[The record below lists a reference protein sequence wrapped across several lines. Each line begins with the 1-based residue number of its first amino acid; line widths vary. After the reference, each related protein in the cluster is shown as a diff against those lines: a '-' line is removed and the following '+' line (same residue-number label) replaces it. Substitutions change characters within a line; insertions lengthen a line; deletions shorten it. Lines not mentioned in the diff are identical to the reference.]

1 MKKRQPSRVRSEH
14 ERRRGDGG
22 SRSRRHVYCEVV
34 KTFILFF
41 VFFLISSVGYSAPNY
56 DKNNVTTV
64 YDDSENIAFR
74 NKLEAEFDK
83 RHTVDEEHMNGGP
96 EAYYREVLVPYDLNK
111 KKMED
116 LPKRYYKIEDIK

>member
-1 MKKRQPSRVRSEH
+1 MMKK
-14 ERRRGDGG
+14 
-22 SRSRRHVYCEVV
+22 
-34 KTFILFF
+34 LFTLLF
-41 VFFLISSVGYSAPNY
+41 VFSLISSVGYSAPNY

-96 EAYYREVLVPYDLNK
+96 EAYYREVLVPYSLNK
-111 KKMED
+111 KKIED

>member
-1 MKKRQPSRVRSEH
+1 MRTAQ
-14 ERRRGDGG
+14 
-22 SRSRRHVYCEVV
+22 
-34 KTFILFF
+34 LFF
-41 VFFLISSVGYSAPNY
+41 VFFSISSVGYSAPNY

-83 RHTVDEEHMNGGP
+83 RHYVDEHTISAGP
-96 EAYYREVLVPYDLNK
+96 EAYYREVLVPYSLNK

>member
-1 MKKRQPSRVRSEH
+1 MKKLFV
-14 ERRRGDGG
+14 
-22 SRSRRHVYCEVV
+22 
-34 KTFILFF
+34 LFF
-41 VFFLISSVGYSAPNY
+41 IFTLLSSVVYSY
-56 DKNNVTTV
+56 TLEVTEW
-64 YDDSENIAFR
+64 DPSENIAFR
-74 NKLEAEFDK
+74 NKLEAEYDK

>member
-1 MKKRQPSRVRSEH
+1 MKRF
-14 ERRRGDGG
+14 
-22 SRSRRHVYCEVV
+22 
-34 KTFILFF
+34 FILFLAIYF
-41 VFFLISSVGYSAPNY
+41 ISSVAYSEPYY
-56 DKNNVTTV
+56 DKNNITIE
-64 YDDSENIAFR
+64 YDPAYNVALR

-83 RHTVDEEHMNGGP
+83 RHYVDEHTISAGP

>member
-56 DKNNVTTV
+56 DKNNVTTEW
-64 YDDSENIAFR
+64 DSSENISLL
-74 NKLEAEFDK
+74 NKLEKEYDK

-96 EAYYREVLVPYDLNK
+96 EAYYREVLVPYIKQSKNMKELPQK
-111 KKMED
+111 K
-116 LPKRYYKIEDIK
+116 YTIEK